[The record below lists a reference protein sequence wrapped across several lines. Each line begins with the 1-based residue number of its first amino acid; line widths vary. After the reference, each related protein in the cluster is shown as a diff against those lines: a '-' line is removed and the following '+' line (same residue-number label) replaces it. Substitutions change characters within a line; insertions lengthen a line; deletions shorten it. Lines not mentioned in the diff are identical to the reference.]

1 MNKYKVVSGCY
12 VPVGKGFRFK
22 AAGQVITLSD
32 EDAVLLADHITPVG
46 EGVAKRNTEPEVV
59 EPEAVEQPLE
69 PAAVEEI
76 VEEIAE
82 GVSSDFRYPQA
93 DNE

>member
-1 MNKYKVVSGCY
+1 MNKYEVVSGCY

-32 EDAVLLADHITPVG
+32 EDAVMLADHIRPVG

-59 EPEAVEQPLE
+59 EPEAAGQPLE
-69 PAAVEEI
+69 PVAEEI

-82 GVSSDFRYPQA
+82 GVSSDYRYPQA
-93 DNE
+93 GDE